1 MFARTAVSMMILF
14 CLCGHAH
21 ADVVVV
27 DSCESYDLVT
37 DALGIGNESFDFSTY
52 EGSFSSVDVVT
63 SSGSI
68 EVSAASGLQGVLGSY
83 LMTDTIGET
92 LVINFEEKVQSV
104 GGSFFLID
112 QFQLP
117 VVGLLELELSDG
129 TSFITALRSDG
140 AFAGFISSRATIE
153 SLSLRGFGLS
163 MFAAPAV
170 SSLKIGVVPSPA
182 GLALLGCAVLVR
194 SRHRRH

>member
-1 MFARTAVSMMILF
+1 MILF
-14 CLCGHAH
+14 CLAGHAL